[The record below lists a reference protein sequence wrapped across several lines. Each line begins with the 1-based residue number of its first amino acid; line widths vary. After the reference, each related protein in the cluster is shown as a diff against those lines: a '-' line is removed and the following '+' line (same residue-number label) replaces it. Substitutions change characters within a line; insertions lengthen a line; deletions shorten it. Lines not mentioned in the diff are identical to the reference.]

1 MLVVREIGKNFS
13 GSGMDPNVT
22 GTFGTPYASGGIQ
35 KQRTV
40 VLDISEES
48 HGSFIGLGMADTTT
62 KRAFEKLDTNATY
75 FNMITSTVLKVGKIP
90 MVLEDDKLAL
100 QAALKTLTQVN
111 KDHIRMVYI
120 KNTLSLET
128 IMVSEALLE
137 QVRARDDMEI
147 MEEPRELRFDESGA
161 LLDFA

>member
-1 MLVVREIGKNFS
+1 
-13 GSGMDPNVT
+13 
-22 GTFGTPYASGGIQ
+22 
-35 KQRTV
+35 
-40 VLDISEES
+40 
-48 HGSFIGLGMADTTT
+48 
-62 KRAFEKLDTNATY
+62 
-75 FNMITSTVLKVGKIP
+75 MITSTVLKVGKIP

-147 MEEPRELRFDESGA
+147 MEESRELRFDESGA

>member
-1 MLVVREIGKNFS
+1 MLLIAKVRF
-13 GSGMDPNVT
+13 MR
-22 GTFGTPYASGGIQ
+22 AS
-35 KQRTV
+35 
-40 VLDISEES
+40 VL
-48 HGSFIGLGMADTTT
+48 
-62 KRAFEKLDTNATY
+62 RA
-75 FNMITSTVLKVGKIP
+75 LKG
-90 MVLEDDKLAL
+90 A

>member
-1 MLVVREIGKNFS
+1 M
-13 GSGMDPNVT
+13 
-22 GTFGTPYASGGIQ
+22 
-35 KQRTV
+35 
-40 VLDISEES
+40 
-48 HGSFIGLGMADTTT
+48 
-62 KRAFEKLDTNATY
+62 
-75 FNMITSTVLKVGKIP
+75 
-90 MVLEDDKLAL
+90 
-100 QAALKTLTQVN
+100 KTLTQVN

>member
-1 MLVVREIGKNFS
+1 MGF
-13 GSGMDPNVT
+13 
-22 GTFGTPYASGGIQ
+22 
-35 KQRTV
+35 
-40 VLDISEES
+40 
-48 HGSFIGLGMADTTT
+48 
-62 KRAFEKLDTNATY
+62 KLDGGGLLGRSDT
-75 FNMITSTVLKVGKIP
+75 KG
-90 MVLEDDKLAL
+90 
-100 QAALKTLTQVN
+100 
-111 KDHIRMVYI
+111 RMVYI

>member
-1 MLVVREIGKNFS
+1 
-13 GSGMDPNVT
+13 
-22 GTFGTPYASGGIQ
+22 
-35 KQRTV
+35 
-40 VLDISEES
+40 
-48 HGSFIGLGMADTTT
+48 
-62 KRAFEKLDTNATY
+62 
-75 FNMITSTVLKVGKIP
+75 
-90 MVLEDDKLAL
+90 
-100 QAALKTLTQVN
+100 
-111 KDHIRMVYI
+111 MVYI

>member
-1 MLVVREIGKNFS
+1 
-13 GSGMDPNVT
+13 
-22 GTFGTPYASGGIQ
+22 
-35 KQRTV
+35 
-40 VLDISEES
+40 
-48 HGSFIGLGMADTTT
+48 
-62 KRAFEKLDTNATY
+62 
-75 FNMITSTVLKVGKIP
+75 
-90 MVLEDDKLAL
+90 MVMEDDKHAL
-100 QAALKTLTQVN
+100 QAALKPLTQVN
-111 KDHIRMVYI
+111 KAHIRMVYI